1 MTSLTDYSFCV
12 VCDNATRMQQA
23 QQFARLHNFV
33 LFEQP
38 SPNHVLQLRFNAD
51 RLALYDSELNSSID
65 VDFIQGALAHREKFG
80 GGKGQAIARAVGLNK
95 PANRGRQLTVIDA
108 TAGLARDAF
117 VLATLGCQLTLVEQS
132 PVLVALLQDGIE
144 RALLSGDGH
153 HAVHNFTNLV
163 HAGSALYMEHM
174 DADSHPDV
182 IYIDP
187 MYPERKKS
195 ALVKKDMQILHKLI
209 GAAQDEQHLL
219 ETALQHATQRVVVKR
234 PIHADPVAGIKPSTQ
249 ISSKKTRYDVY
260 VINP

>member
-1 MTSLTDYSFCV
+1 MTEQYSFCV
-12 VCDNATRMQQA
+12 VCDNDERIEQA
-23 QQFARLHNFV
+23 RDFAERHHYP
-33 LFEQP
+33 LFKKH
-38 SPNHVLQLRFNAD
+38 SGDHVLQLRFNAD
-51 RLALYDSELNSSID
+51 RLALYDSEINSSID
-65 VDFIQGALAHREKFG
+65 VDFVQGALAHRERFG
-80 GGKGQAIARAVGLNK
+80 GGKGQAIAKAVGLNK
-95 PANRGRQLTVIDA
+95 PANKGRQLTVIDA

-117 VLATLGCQLTLVEQS
+117 VLATLGCRLTLVEQS

-163 HAGSALYMEHM
+163 HADSALYMEHM
-174 DADSHPDV
+174 DADSHPGV

-234 PIHADPVAGIKPSTQ
+234 PIHANPVAGIKPSTQ

>member
-1 MTSLTDYSFCV
+1 MTEQYSFCV
-12 VCDNATRMQQA
+12 VCDNDEHIEQA
-23 QQFARLHNFV
+23 RDFAERHHYPL
-33 LFEQP
+33 LKKR
-38 SPNHVLQLRFNAD
+38 SDDHVLQLRFNVD
-51 RLALYDSELNSSID
+51 RLALYDSELDTSID
-65 VDFIQGALAHREKFG
+65 VDFMQGALAHREKFG
-80 GGKGQAIARAVGLNK
+80 GGKGQALARAVGLNK
-95 PANRGRQLTVIDA
+95 PVNKGRQLTVIDA

-144 RALLSGDGH
+144 RALLSGGGR

-219 ETALQHATQRVVVKR
+219 QTALQHATQRVVVKR
-234 PIHADPVAGIKPSTQ
+234 PIHADPVAGMQPTTQ